1 MIFGNYLKKVEIL
14 NINISNNDILFS
26 HLSISITHNGCF
38 STEISIKQ
46 SNSSNNLKLDD
57 SSECNLVAGG
67 GGGFSSKS
75 LKTKSKKGEER
86 NNSNTFQIKGIE

>member
-26 HLSISITHNGCF
+26 HLSISITHNACF

-67 GGGFSSKS
+67 GGGILF
-75 LKTKSKKGEER
+75 
-86 NNSNTFQIKGIE
+86 

>member
-67 GGGFSSKS
+67 GGFSSKS